1 MLQLLTSPPAV
12 IIWLALSICTMTSFW
27 AYEATPGTPPAVA
40 ECAPAESS
48 ILLASE
54 HSTLVVFIHPKCVC
68 TNATLLELRRI
79 WNQFDSTVQP
89 KCIFA
94 LRQPA
99 DRRSAWIETSIERMC
114 RDFPE
119 ATVLYDYG
127 GLEAKRHGITTSG
140 TCILYASNGH
150 RIFCGGITASRGH
163 QGPAYGQD
171 LLLERMKTF
180 SSNSE
185 LHCSNQPGLNHDV
198 CPAFG
203 CPLFSYHERES
214 DRPDD

>member
-1 MLQLLTSPPAV
+1 MLQLFTSPQAV
-12 IIWLALSICTMTSFW
+12 IIWLALTICTMTSFW
-27 AYEATPGTPPAVA
+27 AYEATPGTPSAVA

-54 HSTLVVFIHPKCVC
+54 RNTLVVFIHPKCVC

-79 WNQFDSTVQP
+79 WNEIDSTVHP

-94 LRQPA
+94 LRQPV
-99 DRRSAWIETSIERMC
+99 DSAAAWTKTSIERMC
-114 RDFPE
+114 REFPE

-127 GLEAKRHGITTSG
+127 GMEAKRYGITTSG

-163 QGPAYGQD
+163 QGPAHGQD
-171 LLLERMKTF
+171 VLLERMKAF
-180 SSNSE
+180 SSSSE
-185 LHCSNQPGLNHDV
+185 LHSANPQCLNHDA

-203 CPLFSYHERES
+203 CPLFSYHEEKS
-214 DRPDD
+214 NRPDD